1 MPKSTPFLRQNALF
15 DGKFLSENMNIS
27 KRSRLKIYSLQG
39 KILSFLHVLSEN
51 ICVCIY
57 VNMYVCVYDIYVCMC
72 DICMCVQ
79 ERKKKR
85 KKKQYIQNE
94 ILVKRKKIV
103 KLIQEQQRKKHQSGE
118 KNISY
123 VSEVT
128 GEENF
133 MLFFLL

>member
-1 MPKSTPFLRQNALF
+1 M
-15 DGKFLSENMNIS
+15 
-27 KRSRLKIYSLQG
+27 
-39 KILSFLHVLSEN
+39 
-51 ICVCIY
+51 Y
-57 VNMYVCVYDIYVCMC
+57 VWYMYVCAR
-72 DICMCVQ
+72 
-79 ERKKKR
+79 EKKKR

-123 VSEVT
+123 VWEVT